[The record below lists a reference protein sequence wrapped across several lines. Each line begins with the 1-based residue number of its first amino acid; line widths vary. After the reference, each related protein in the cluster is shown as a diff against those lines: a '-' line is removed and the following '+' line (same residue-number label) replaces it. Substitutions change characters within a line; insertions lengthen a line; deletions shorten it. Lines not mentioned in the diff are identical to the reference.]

1 MFMDELDQL
10 EMFKEQLAPKG
21 SRDVWGEKEKVMDD
35 PVHDARD
42 EKKKKK
48 SRKEIHGAA
57 VRTSLS
63 TLRKLKALA
72 FWLEMN
78 GHQVKPSLASIIDE
92 AVDCLIENK
101 YPKAK
106 KFTER

>member
-1 MFMDELDQL
+1 MDELDQL

-21 SRDVWGEKEKVMDD
+21 SRDVWGEKEKVMGD

-42 EKKKKK
+42 EKNKKK
-48 SRKEIHGAA
+48 SRKEIHEAA
-57 VRTSLS
+57 VRTSPS

-92 AVDCLIENK
+92 AVDFLIEGR
-101 YPKAK
+101 YPQAK
-106 KFTER
+106 KYTFKG

>member
-1 MFMDELDQL
+1 MDELDQL

-48 SRKEIHGAA
+48 RRKEIHEAA
-57 VRTSLS
+57 VRTSPS

-92 AVDCLIENK
+92 AVDYLIEGR
-101 YPKAK
+101 YPQAK
-106 KFTER
+106 KYTFKG